1 MFDITLIHPKLVHF
15 PIAFLLAA
23 LVFDVWGMIKK
34 DSFYYRVGWVNLVLA
49 ILFSVF
55 AIISGLLAANN
66 VPHNDLSHE
75 TMELH
80 ETLGYVIGG
89 ILLILFLWRLRLKGE
104 LPQKGR
110 AVYVLLLLG
119 VAVTVVIS
127 ADLGGKMVY
136 EYGVAVKAVPQTESG
151 EHSHDGDGGHSHGT
165 TESTED
171 HDHTGDAPNDQ
182 EAHEHDSGMEE
193 HSPSSQEA
201 PATNKNPESS
211 KTVHTHDD
219 GTVHEH

>member
-34 DSFYYRVGWVNLVLA
+34 DSFYHRVGWINLVLA

-89 ILLILFLWRLRLKGE
+89 ILFILFFWRLRLKGE

-110 AVYVLLLLG
+110 SLYVVLLLG
-119 VAVTVVIS
+119 AAVTVVIS

-136 EYGVAVKAVPQTESG
+136 EYGVAVKAVPQMESG
-151 EHSHDGDGGHSHGT
+151 DHSHDGDGGHSHGET
-165 TESTED
+165 TNTD
-171 HDHTGDAPNDQ
+171 
-182 EAHEHDSGMEE
+182 AHEHDAGMEGNDSSSAE
-193 HSPSSQEA
+193 SPASENNANTQ
-201 PATNKNPESS
+201 KS